1 MGDRFS
7 WNSPSSRMVLSAV
20 LEVLTEAGFDG
31 LTVERVRA
39 AAGPAG
45 AALDD
50 DVDIEELVIAAL
62 TGMTLFA
69 VPAPTGSLRDDLRA
83 LLRPW
88 QAPRTRDEVVVAAL
102 IGAAERRPQ
111 LRAALL
117 AALDRPLAQV
127 IGEVLTRAVDGH
139 EVPVRN
145 LQALGWVLR
154 ALTLDRLRMAEAR
167 SAVDI
172 DHLVDVLIDGLRSS
186 RPCVQ
191 QTAGR

>member
-1 MGDRFS
+1 MGDRSS
-7 WNSPSSRMVLSAV
+7 WTSPSSRMVLSAV
-20 LEVLTEAGFDG
+20 LEVLTEDGFDG
-31 LTVERVRA
+31 LTVERVMRA
-39 AAGPAG
+39 
-45 AALDD
+45 
-50 DVDIEELVIAAL
+50 
-62 TGMTLFA
+62 F
-69 VPAPTGSLRDDLRA
+69 
-83 LLRPW
+83 LRPW

-145 LQALGWVLR
+145 LQTLGWVLR
-154 ALTLDRLRMAEAR
+154 ALTLDRLRMAQAR

-186 RPCVQ
+186 CPCVQ